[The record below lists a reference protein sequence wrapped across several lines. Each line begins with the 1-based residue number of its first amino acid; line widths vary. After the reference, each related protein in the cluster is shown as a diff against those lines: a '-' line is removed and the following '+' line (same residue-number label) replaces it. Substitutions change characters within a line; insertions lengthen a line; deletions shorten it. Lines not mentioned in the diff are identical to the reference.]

1 VSSASIS
8 YPHNLHE
15 ASPRYRAISYHQRY
29 RMKFE
34 HTFGIQIWV
43 DFGSRSTRNRA
54 ESLQKK
60 RLMVWI
66 GDISIWNDMLT
77 STV

>member
-1 VSSASIS
+1 
-8 YPHNLHE
+8 
-15 ASPRYRAISYHQRY
+15 
-29 RMKFE
+29 MKFE